1 MGKGVDLPK
10 GLRQRGDT
18 IQANVYKKNKTTGQV
33 VREAKTFKFKTYDE
47 KLEAIRF
54 AKQWKEGIE
63 RKVELGL
70 PIFDDD
76 TTSGTSWKLSVALEK
91 THQQVWLAKNKASTA
106 DTNYING
113 NTIVKIMGG
122 NKHLSEITPDDIF
135 DARTKV
141 TSKSSNAYW
150 NRVLTSLVHMLKHAK
165 DTGNLGKPLGDPNEF
180 AATYR
185 LNEINKRRRPF
196 EDEEVDA
203 FLLKCRQSND
213 TDYHI
218 FADLME
224 FNLECGMRKGE
235 IINLTVGHKKEVNGI
250 PILVLRAEETKGKRQ
265 RGIPLSEKAQTIF
278 KKYSK
283 GKNQSDILFTKFN
296 GSAFTSSSINHR
308 FNEIKQ
314 KIGLGGDD
322 AIVFHST
329 RNTFISNGINK
340 AGMSLPE
347 IQQTVGHNNMSTTE
361 KYFRHSKDSYANIA
375 AKLNNMGS
383 K

>member
-91 THQQVWLAKNKASTA
+91 THQQVWLAKNKPSTA

-135 DARTKV
+135 NARTKV

-165 DTGNLGKPLGDPNEF
+165 DTGNLGRPLGD
-180 AATYR
+180 
-185 LNEINKRRRPF
+185 LMSSQ
-196 EDEEVDA
+196 
-203 FLLKCRQSND
+203 LL
-213 TDYHI
+213 T
-218 FADLME
+218 DLM
-224 FNLECGMRKGE
+224 K
-235 IINLTVGHKKEVNGI
+235 
-250 PILVLRAEETKGKRQ
+250 
-265 RGIPLSEKAQTIF
+265 
-278 KKYSK
+278 
-283 GKNQSDILFTKFN
+283 
-296 GSAFTSSSINHR
+296 
-308 FNEIKQ
+308 
-314 KIGLGGDD
+314 
-322 AIVFHST
+322 
-329 RNTFISNGINK
+329 
-340 AGMSLPE
+340 
-347 IQQTVGHNNMSTTE
+347 
-361 KYFRHSKDSYANIA
+361 
-375 AKLNNMGS
+375 
-383 K
+383 